1 MSDQSI
7 LRIDTDEELAR
18 VMRQLKT
25 LPQQLG
31 APNVLK
37 NALNSTARKV
47 RRQIIKDSK
56 GRYAL
61 KEKKALQS
69 ESKILSA
76 SASTLEAAVLAKG
89 PMRDIMDFMT
99 QPNTDTAAAAA
110 KVLNSGAMKPLEAGG
125 LKAFI
130 TTFRSGHTAIV
141 QRRGAERL
149 PVKKLLSPAVPHM
162 MGNEEVRAEAEAL
175 AYEPLQRDIGKRIE
189 QLTGAKARKKAAAK
203 RPPLW
208 VIYCNRFYM
217 GASPGIPPAPPWCGG
232 NTVSAGRG
240 SSDPSGTH
248 GTRQRTTQHRSGT
261 HKRRLENTHGQGP
274 ACKCVCR
281 AARAA
286 GNLHKCRC
294 PTWFHSFPRGFRGF
308 QRIRRR
314 GHSCGS

>member
-7 LRIDTDEELAR
+7 LQIDTDEELAR

-37 NALNSTARKV
+37 NDLNSTARKV

-99 QPNTDTAAAAA
+99 QPNTDTAAAAAAA

-175 AYEPLQRDIGKRIE
+175 AYETLQREIGKRIE
-189 QLTGAKARKKAAAK
+189 QLTGAKA
-203 RPPLW
+203 
-208 VIYCNRFYM
+208 
-217 GASPGIPPAPPWCGG
+217 
-232 NTVSAGRG
+232 
-240 SSDPSGTH
+240 
-248 GTRQRTTQHRSGT
+248 
-261 HKRRLENTHGQGP
+261 
-274 ACKCVCR
+274 
-281 AARAA
+281 
-286 GNLHKCRC
+286 
-294 PTWFHSFPRGFRGF
+294 
-308 QRIRRR
+308 
-314 GHSCGS
+314 

>member
-7 LRIDTDEELAR
+7 LQIDTDEELAR

-37 NALNSTARKV
+37 NDLNSTARKV

-99 QPNTDTAAAAA
+99 QPNTDTAAAA

-175 AYEPLQRDIGKRIE
+175 AYETLQREIGKRIE
-189 QLTGAKARKKAAAK
+189 QLTGAKA
-203 RPPLW
+203 
-208 VIYCNRFYM
+208 
-217 GASPGIPPAPPWCGG
+217 
-232 NTVSAGRG
+232 
-240 SSDPSGTH
+240 
-248 GTRQRTTQHRSGT
+248 
-261 HKRRLENTHGQGP
+261 
-274 ACKCVCR
+274 
-281 AARAA
+281 
-286 GNLHKCRC
+286 
-294 PTWFHSFPRGFRGF
+294 
-308 QRIRRR
+308 
-314 GHSCGS
+314 

>member
-1 MSDQSI
+1 MSDQSV
-7 LRIDTDEELAR
+7 LQIDTDEELAR

-110 KVLNSGAMKPLEAGG
+110 KVLNSGGHETAGG
-125 LKAFI
+125 GRPESVYYHVPIRAH
-130 TTFRSGHTAIV
+130 RHCATA
-141 QRRGAERL
+141 RRGTPPRQKAAFACR
-149 PVKKLLSPAVPHM
+149 SPH
-162 MGNEEVRAEAEAL
+162 
-175 AYEPLQRDIGKRIE
+175 DGKRGSE
-189 QLTGAKARKKAAAK
+189 SRG
-203 RPPLW
+203 
-208 VIYCNRFYM
+208 
-217 GASPGIPPAPPWCGG
+217 GGPGIRNPA
-232 NTVSAGRG
+232 A
-240 SSDPSGTH
+240 
-248 GTRQRTTQHRSGT
+248 
-261 HKRRLENTHGQGP
+261 
-274 ACKCVCR
+274 
-281 AARAA
+281 
-286 GNLHKCRC
+286 
-294 PTWFHSFPRGFRGF
+294 
-308 QRIRRR
+308 
-314 GHSCGS
+314 

>member
-1 MSDQSI
+1 MSDQSV
-7 LRIDTDEELAR
+7 LQIDTDEELAR

-99 QPNTDTAAAAA
+99 Q
-110 KVLNSGAMKPLEAGG
+110 LNSGAMKPLEAGG

-175 AYEPLQRDIGKRIE
+175 AYETLQREIGKRIE
-189 QLTGAKARKKAAAK
+189 QLTGA
-203 RPPLW
+203 
-208 VIYCNRFYM
+208 
-217 GASPGIPPAPPWCGG
+217 
-232 NTVSAGRG
+232 
-240 SSDPSGTH
+240 
-248 GTRQRTTQHRSGT
+248 
-261 HKRRLENTHGQGP
+261 
-274 ACKCVCR
+274 R
-281 AARAA
+281 A
-286 GNLHKCRC
+286 
-294 PTWFHSFPRGFRGF
+294 
-308 QRIRRR
+308 
-314 GHSCGS
+314 

>member
-7 LRIDTDEELAR
+7 LQIDTDEELAR
-18 VMRQLKT
+18 AMRQLKT

-47 RRQIIKDSK
+47 RQQIIKDSK

-149 PVKKLLSPAVPHM
+149 FPQP
-162 MGNEEVRAEAEAL
+162 G
-175 AYEPLQRDIGKRIE
+175 Q
-189 QLTGAKARKKAAAK
+189 
-203 RPPLW
+203 RPPDDRAL
-208 VIYCNRFYM
+208 RRR
-217 GASPGIPPAPPWCGG
+217 SEP
-232 NTVSAGRG
+232 SAGG
-240 SSDPSGTH
+240 AG
-248 GTRQRTTQHRSGT
+248 QAL
-261 HKRRLENTHGQGP
+261 RL
-274 ACKCVCR
+274 
-281 AARAA
+281 
-286 GNLHKCRC
+286 
-294 PTWFHSFPRGFRGF
+294 
-308 QRIRRR
+308 
-314 GHSCGS
+314 CGWTGDYPGGY

>member
-7 LRIDTDEELAR
+7 LQIDTDEELAR

-99 QPNTDTAAAAA
+99 QPNTDTAAAA
-110 KVLNSGAMKPLEAGG
+110 VSCGAA
-125 LKAFI
+125 
-130 TTFRSGHTAIV
+130 
-141 QRRGAERL
+141 
-149 PVKKLLSPAVPHM
+149 
-162 MGNEEVRAEAEAL
+162 
-175 AYEPLQRDIGKRIE
+175 
-189 QLTGAKARKKAAAK
+189 TGACAGVCGALLRFKSATASKTAATIK
-203 RPPLW
+203 
-208 VIYCNRFYM
+208 
-217 GASPGIPPAPPWCGG
+217 APPK
-232 NTVSAGRG
+232 A
-240 SSDPSGTH
+240 
-248 GTRQRTTQHRSGT
+248 
-261 HKRRLENTHGQGP
+261 L
-274 ACKCVCR
+274 
-281 AARAA
+281 
-286 GNLHKCRC
+286 
-294 PTWFHSFPRGFRGF
+294 
-308 QRIRRR
+308 
-314 GHSCGS
+314 

>member
-1 MSDQSI
+1 MQ
-7 LRIDTDEELAR
+7 IDTDEELAR

-175 AYEPLQRDIGKRIE
+175 AYETLQREIGKRIE
-189 QLTGAKARKKAAAK
+189 QLTGA
-203 RPPLW
+203 
-208 VIYCNRFYM
+208 
-217 GASPGIPPAPPWCGG
+217 
-232 NTVSAGRG
+232 
-240 SSDPSGTH
+240 
-248 GTRQRTTQHRSGT
+248 
-261 HKRRLENTHGQGP
+261 
-274 ACKCVCR
+274 R
-281 AARAA
+281 A
-286 GNLHKCRC
+286 
-294 PTWFHSFPRGFRGF
+294 
-308 QRIRRR
+308 
-314 GHSCGS
+314 

>member
-7 LRIDTDEELAR
+7 LQIDTDEELAR

-99 QPNTDTAAAAA
+99 AEHGHSRGGGKGPEQRGHETAGGGRPESVYYHVPIRAHRHCAAA
-110 KVLNSGAMKPLEAGG
+110 
-125 LKAFI
+125 
-130 TTFRSGHTAIV
+130 
-141 QRRGAERL
+141 RRGTPPRQKAAFACR
-149 PVKKLLSPAVPHM
+149 SPH
-162 MGNEEVRAEAEAL
+162 
-175 AYEPLQRDIGKRIE
+175 DGKRGSE
-189 QLTGAKARKKAAAK
+189 SRG
-203 RPPLW
+203 
-208 VIYCNRFYM
+208 
-217 GASPGIPPAPPWCGG
+217 GGPGIRNPA
-232 NTVSAGRG
+232 A
-240 SSDPSGTH
+240 
-248 GTRQRTTQHRSGT
+248 
-261 HKRRLENTHGQGP
+261 
-274 ACKCVCR
+274 
-281 AARAA
+281 
-286 GNLHKCRC
+286 
-294 PTWFHSFPRGFRGF
+294 
-308 QRIRRR
+308 
-314 GHSCGS
+314 

>member
-7 LRIDTDEELAR
+7 LQIDTDEELAR

-47 RRQIIKDSK
+47 RQQIIKGSK

-89 PMRDIMDFMT
+89 PMR
-99 QPNTDTAAAAA
+99 DTAAAAA

-175 AYEPLQRDIGKRIE
+175 AYETLQREIGKRIE
-189 QLTGAKARKKAAAK
+189 QLTGAKA
-203 RPPLW
+203 
-208 VIYCNRFYM
+208 
-217 GASPGIPPAPPWCGG
+217 
-232 NTVSAGRG
+232 
-240 SSDPSGTH
+240 
-248 GTRQRTTQHRSGT
+248 
-261 HKRRLENTHGQGP
+261 
-274 ACKCVCR
+274 
-281 AARAA
+281 
-286 GNLHKCRC
+286 
-294 PTWFHSFPRGFRGF
+294 
-308 QRIRRR
+308 
-314 GHSCGS
+314 

>member
-1 MSDQSI
+1 MSDQSV
-7 LRIDTDEELAR
+7 LQIDTDEELAR

-47 RRQIIKDSK
+47 RRQIIK
-56 GRYAL
+56 
-61 KEKKALQS
+61 E
-69 ESKILSA
+69 ILSA

-175 AYEPLQRDIGKRIE
+175 AYETLQREIGKRIE
-189 QLTGAKARKKAAAK
+189 QLTGAMA
-203 RPPLW
+203 
-208 VIYCNRFYM
+208 
-217 GASPGIPPAPPWCGG
+217 
-232 NTVSAGRG
+232 
-240 SSDPSGTH
+240 
-248 GTRQRTTQHRSGT
+248 
-261 HKRRLENTHGQGP
+261 
-274 ACKCVCR
+274 
-281 AARAA
+281 
-286 GNLHKCRC
+286 
-294 PTWFHSFPRGFRGF
+294 
-308 QRIRRR
+308 
-314 GHSCGS
+314 